1 MKTHPRSPWL
11 SESRVD
17 GLIALEPC
25 LMLVAGAL
33 AMWVLYTVAL
43 RKVNAE
49 RHKSLRHELA
59 NLTLHTGMFG
69 GLALAYFSLDL
80 DWFVQF
86 AFGGL
91 RPWLGLLVLVQGA
104 TTFVKT
110 LKILFTQLL
119 FLGHM
124 REGVPALLIN
134 TFTAVV
140 ALLTGGWLAA
150 RLFDLHFAPLL
161 ATSAVASVILGLAM
175 QDSLGNLFAGIAMQI
190 DKPYEIGDWV
200 EVVGLTGK
208 WSGQVHEVTWRAT
221 VLVGLFDE
229 SIVIPNR
236 VVGQGQV
243 YNFTQRGT
251 PILRSQ
257 SFHVPVSHDLEAV
270 RKVAQ
275 GALRGID
282 GIAQEPAPV
291 VLFGE
296 IGEGWVLARCNYWVA
311 DYGAQWRVGDAV
323 ITSVIGAL
331 KANELHL
338 AVQQIQV
345 SAPPAE
351 AE

>member
-1 MKTHPRSPWL
+1 MKTNPRVPWL
-11 SESRVD
+11 SETRVD

-25 LMLVAGAL
+25 LMLVASAL

-43 RKVNAE
+43 RRVSLE

-59 NLTLHTGMFG
+59 NLTLHTAVFG
-69 GLALAYFSLDL
+69 SLTLAYFSLDL

-140 ALLTGGWLAA
+140 ALLTAGWLAA

-161 ATSAVASVILGLAM
+161 ATSAVASVVLGLAM

-208 WSGQVHEVTWRAT
+208 WTGQVHEVTWRAT
-221 VLVGLFDE
+221 VIIGLCDE
-229 SIVIPNR
+229 LIVIPNR
-236 VVGQGQV
+236 VVGAGQV
-243 YNFTQRGT
+243 YNFSQRGA

-257 SFHVPVSHDLEAV
+257 SFHVPVTHDLDKV
-270 RKVAQ
+270 REVAQ
-275 GALRGID
+275 AALRGID
-282 GIAQEPAPV
+282 GIAPEPAPA
-291 VLFGE
+291 VLFAE
-296 IGEGWVLARCNYWVA
+296 IGEGWVLTRCNYWVA

-323 ITSVIGAL
+323 IISVIAAL
-331 KANELHL
+331 KANDLHL
-338 AVQQIQV
+338 AVQQVQV
-345 SAPPAE
+345 SAATSE
-351 AE
+351 AA

>member
-1 MKTHPRSPWL
+1 MKANPRGPWL

-17 GLIALEPC
+17 SLIALEPC
-25 LMLVAGAL
+25 LVLVAGGL
-33 AMWVLYTVAL
+33 AMWVLYSLAL
-43 RKVNAE
+43 RRVSIE
-49 RHKSLRHELA
+49 RHRSLRHELA
-59 NLTLHTGMFG
+59 NLSLHTGVFG
-69 GLALAYFSLDL
+69 GVALTYFTLDL
-80 DWFVQF
+80 EWFMQF

-91 RPWLGLLVLVQGA
+91 RAWLGLLVLVQGA

-161 ATSAVASVILGLAM
+161 ATSAVASVVLGLAM

-200 EVVGLTGK
+200 EVVGITGK

-221 VLVGLFDE
+221 VLIGLCDE
-229 SIVIPNR
+229 LIVIPNR

-257 SFHVPVSHDLEAV
+257 TFHVPVQYDLEAV
-270 RKVAQ
+270 RAVAQ
-275 GALRGID
+275 AALRDVD
-282 GIAQEPAPV
+282 GIAADPAPA

-296 IGEGWVLARCNYWVA
+296 IGEGWVLARCNYWLA

-323 ITSVIGAL
+323 ITHVIAAL
-331 KANELHL
+331 KANDLHL
-338 AVQQIQV
+338 AVQQVQV
-345 SAPPAE
+345 SSAPDE
-351 AE
+351 AR